1 MDYTLLQIVNRKNK
15 IYELSNK
22 LNNSFDINEEIL
34 IGNEIKN
41 ETEFL
46 LSLLNIKK
54 SELNQQNYI
63 NNNLNVQMFNPSNY
77 NAKNFNDNNLIN
89 NNFNNNIHQ
98 LDQQMVQQQMLF
110 QQQIKNFNPLKSF
123 ENNEPVIN
131 VKFIQRHKN
140 NLVLIHCNPNE
151 KISYVIEKYRE
162 KSGDYYENDFIFNSE
177 KMNNLTCTLSQCK
190 IMNQSW
196 IDVIRKATLK

>member
-98 LDQQMVQQQMLF
+98 LDQQMVQQQ
-110 QQQIKNFNPLKSF
+110 IKNFNPLESL
-123 ENNEPVIN
+123 NNEPVIN
-131 VKFIQRHKN
+131 VKFIQKHTG
-140 NLVLIHCNPNE
+140 NLVLIQCNPNE
-151 KISYVIEKYRE
+151 KISDVIEKYRE

>member
-1 MDYTLLQIVNRKNK
+1 MDYTLLQIVNQKNK

-46 LSLLNIKK
+46 LSLLNNKK
-54 SELNQQNYI
+54 NELNQQNYI
-63 NNNLNVQMFNPSNY
+63 NNNLNVQMFNPINY
-77 NAKNFNDNNLIN
+77 NANNFNNNNLNN
-89 NNFNNNIHQ
+89 NNFNNNNIHQ
-98 LDQQMVQQQMLF
+98 LAQQMVQQQMLF
-110 QQQIKNFNPLKSF
+110 QQPIKNFNPLKSF

-131 VKFIQRHKN
+131 VKFIQKHIGGV
-140 NLVLIHCNPNE
+140 VLIQCNPNE
-151 KISYVIEKYRE
+151 KISDVIEKYRE
-162 KSGDYYENDFIFNSE
+162 KSGDYHENDFIFNTE
-177 KMNNLTCTLSQCK
+177 KMNNLSCTLSQCK

-196 IDVIRKATLK
+196 IDVIRKDTL

>member
-1 MDYTLLQIVNRKNK
+1 MDYTLLQIVNQKNK

-63 NNNLNVQMFNPSNY
+63 NNNLNVQMFNPINY
-77 NAKNFNDNNLIN
+77 NPNNFNNNNLNN

-98 LDQQMVQQQMLF
+98 LAQQMVQQQMLF

-131 VKFIQRHKN
+131 VKFIQKHIGGV
-140 NLVLIHCNPNE
+140 VLIQCNPNE
-151 KISYVIEKYRE
+151 KISDVIEKYRE
-162 KSGDYYENDFIFNSE
+162 KSGDYHENDFIFNTE
-177 KMNNLTCTLSQCK
+177 KMNNLSCTLSQCK

>member
-77 NAKNFNDNNLIN
+77 NANNFNDNNLIN

-151 KISYVIEKYRE
+151 KISDVIEKYRE
-162 KSGDYYENDFIFNSE
+162 KSGDYNENDFIFNSE

-190 IMNQSW
+190 IMDQSW

>member
-1 MDYTLLQIVNRKNK
+1 MDYILLQIVNRKNK
-15 IYELSNK
+15 ICELSNK
-22 LNNSFDINEEIL
+22 LINSFDINEEIL

-46 LSLLNIKK
+46 ISLLNIKK
-54 SELNQQNYI
+54 NELNQQNYI
-63 NNNLNVQMFNPSNY
+63 NNNLNVQMFNPINY
-77 NAKNFNDNNLIN
+77 NANNFNNNNLIN

-98 LDQQMVQQQMLF
+98 LDQQMVQQQ
-110 QQQIKNFNPLKSF
+110 IKNFNPLESL
-123 ENNEPVIN
+123 NNEPVIN
-131 VKFIQRHKN
+131 VKFIQKHTG
-140 NLVLIHCNPNE
+140 NLVLIQCNPNE
-151 KISYVIEKYRE
+151 KISDVIEKYRE

>member
-1 MDYTLLQIVNRKNK
+1 MDYILLQIVNRKNK
-15 IYELSNK
+15 ICELSNK
-22 LNNSFDINEEIL
+22 LINSFDINEEIL

-46 LSLLNIKK
+46 ISLLNIKK
-54 SELNQQNYI
+54 NELNQQNYI
-63 NNNLNVQMFNPSNY
+63 NNNLNVQMFNPINY
-77 NAKNFNDNNLIN
+77 NANNFNNNNLIN

-123 ENNEPVIN
+123 KNNEPVIN
-131 VKFIQRHKN
+131 VKFIQKHTG
-140 NLVLIHCNPNE
+140 NLVLIQCNPNE
-151 KISYVIEKYRE
+151 KISDVIEKYRE

>member
-1 MDYTLLQIVNRKNK
+1 MDYTLLQIVNQKNK

-46 LSLLNIKK
+46 ISLLNIKK
-54 SELNQQNYI
+54 NELNQQNYI
-63 NNNLNVQMFNPSNY
+63 NNNLNVQMFNPINY
-77 NAKNFNDNNLIN
+77 NPNNFNNNNLNN

-98 LDQQMVQQQMLF
+98 LAQQMVQQQMLF
-110 QQQIKNFNPLKSF
+110 QQPIKNFNPLKSF

-131 VKFIQRHKN
+131 VKFIQKHIGGV
-140 NLVLIHCNPNE
+140 VLIQCNPNE
-151 KISYVIEKYRE
+151 KISDVIEKYRE

>member
-1 MDYTLLQIVNRKNK
+1 MNYTLDEIRKHKNK
-15 IYELSNK
+15 LYDLSNK
-22 LNNSFDINEEIL
+22 LINTFDINQEIM
-34 IGNEIKN
+34 ISNEIKY
-41 ETEFL
+41 EAECL

-77 NAKNFNDNNLIN
+77 NANNFNDNNLIN

-151 KISYVIEKYRE
+151 KISDVIEKYRE
-162 KSGDYYENDFIFNSE
+162 KSGDYNENDFIFNSE

-190 IMNQSW
+190 IMDQSW

>member
-1 MDYTLLQIVNRKNK
+1 MDYILLQIVNRKNK
-15 IYELSNK
+15 ICELSNK
-22 LNNSFDINEEIL
+22 LINSFDINEEIL

-46 LSLLNIKK
+46 ISLLNIKK
-54 SELNQQNYI
+54 NELNQQNYI
-63 NNNLNVQMFNPSNY
+63 NNNLNVQMFNPINY
-77 NAKNFNDNNLIN
+77 NANNFNNNNLIN

-98 LDQQMVQQQMLF
+98 LDQQMVQQQ
-110 QQQIKNFNPLKSF
+110 IKNFNPLKSF
-123 ENNEPVIN
+123 KNNEPVIN
-131 VKFIQRHKN
+131 VKFIQKHTG
-140 NLVLIHCNPNE
+140 NLVLIQCNPNE
-151 KISYVIEKYRE
+151 KISDVIEKYRE

>member
-1 MDYTLLQIVNRKNK
+1 MDYTLLQIVNQKNK

-46 LSLLNIKK
+46 LSLLNNKK
-54 SELNQQNYI
+54 NELNQQNYI
-63 NNNLNVQMFNPSNY
+63 NNNLNVQMFNPINY
-77 NAKNFNDNNLIN
+77 NANNFNNNNLNN

-98 LDQQMVQQQMLF
+98 LAQQMVQQQMLF
-110 QQQIKNFNPLKSF
+110 QQPIKNFNPLKSF

-131 VKFIQRHKN
+131 VKFIQKH
-140 NLVLIHCNPNE
+140 LGGVVLIQCNPNE
-151 KISYVIEKYRE
+151 KISDVIEKYRE
-162 KSGDYYENDFIFNSE
+162 KSGDYHENDFIFNTE
-177 KMNNLTCTLSQCK
+177 KMNNLSCTLSQCK

-196 IDVIRKATLK
+196 IDVIRKDTL

>member
-1 MDYTLLQIVNRKNK
+1 MDYILLQIVNRKNK
-15 IYELSNK
+15 ICELSNK
-22 LNNSFDINEEIL
+22 LIINEEIL

-46 LSLLNIKK
+46 ISLLNIKK
-54 SELNQQNYI
+54 NELNQQNYI
-63 NNNLNVQMFNPSNY
+63 NNNLNVQMFNPINY
-77 NAKNFNDNNLIN
+77 NANNFNNNNLIN

-98 LDQQMVQQQMLF
+98 LDQQMVQQQ
-110 QQQIKNFNPLKSF
+110 IKNFNPLESL
-123 ENNEPVIN
+123 NNEPVIN
-131 VKFIQRHKN
+131 VKFIQKHTG
-140 NLVLIHCNPNE
+140 NLVLIQCNPNE
-151 KISYVIEKYRE
+151 KISDVIEKYRE

>member
-1 MDYTLLQIVNRKNK
+1 
-15 IYELSNK
+15 
-22 LNNSFDINEEIL
+22 
-34 IGNEIKN
+34 
-41 ETEFL
+41 
-46 LSLLNIKK
+46 
-54 SELNQQNYI
+54 
-63 NNNLNVQMFNPSNY
+63 MFNPSNY
-77 NAKNFNDNNLIN
+77 NANNFNDNNLIN

-162 KSGDYYENDFIFNSE
+162 KSGDYNENDFIFNSE
-177 KMNNLTCTLSQCK
+177 KINNLTCTLSQCK
-190 IMNQSW
+190 IMDQSW